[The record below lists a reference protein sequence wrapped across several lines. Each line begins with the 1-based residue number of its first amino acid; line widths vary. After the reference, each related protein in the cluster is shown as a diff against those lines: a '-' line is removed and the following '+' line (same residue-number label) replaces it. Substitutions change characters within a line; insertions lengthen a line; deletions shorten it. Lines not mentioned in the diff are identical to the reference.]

1 MSGFTLLLGFLSLI
15 ISLIAIKI
23 AKESDRKMKALAD
36 SQINEKL
43 AIFAKYLDNIE
54 AILESMDNGFVCKL
68 NDIRSVNHDFNAVS
82 DLKDYASDKK
92 KKELII
98 HYLLPIL
105 KNLYSMKERYQKD
118 LNSMDFNDLKKKYY
132 PEYRIDPS
140 DWGKWNDILSDLTKT
155 TLAYDIETE
164 TIRNIIN
171 D

>member
-1 MSGFTLLLGFLSLI
+1 
-15 ISLIAIKI
+15 
-23 AKESDRKMKALAD
+23 MKALAD

-43 AIFAKYLDNIE
+43 AILAKHLDGTE
-54 AILESMDNGFVCKL
+54 ATLENMDIGLVWTL
-68 NDIRSVNHDFNAVS
+68 NEIRRVNNDFNAIS

-105 KNLYSMKERYQKD
+105 KNLYSMKKRYQKD
-118 LNSMDFNDLKKKYY
+118 LNSMDFNDLKKKY
-132 PEYRIDPS
+132 PEYRIDPN
-140 DWGKWNDILSDLTKT
+140 DWRKWNDILSDVTKT
-155 TLAYDIETE
+155 TLAYNIETE